1 MLEKHRDT
9 TEERA
14 FPVPV
19 GVVAA
24 DMQGLSIRDYFAG
37 QALAG
42 LCANETL
49 MEVVLDKPRDR
60 LAELAYSL
68 ANSVMEVRKTLG

>member
-1 MLEKHRDT
+1 MLEKHRAT
-9 TEERA
+9 SEERA

-24 DMQGLSIRDYFAG
+24 DMQGMSLRDYFAG

-42 LCANETL
+42 LCANEKL
-49 MEVVLDKPRDR
+49 MEVMLDKPRDR
-60 LAELAYSL
+60 LAELSYSL
-68 ANSVMEVRKTLG
+68 ANSAMEVREKFG

>member
-1 MLEKHRDT
+1 MMLDKHRAT
-9 TEERA
+9 SEERA

-24 DMQGLSIRDYFAG
+24 DMQGLSLRDWFAG

-42 LCANETL
+42 RCANESQNDTSYA
-49 MEVVLDKPRDR
+49 DIASSIYKQAD
-60 LAELAYSL
+60 AA
-68 ANSVMEVRKTLG
+68 MEVRKTQG